1 MRSLTRGL
9 ALAGGLTAL
18 ALTLLPPLSGDAQQL
33 LSFHMLQHLLLIVA
47 AAPLL
52 IASRA
57 LERVERLKWVAALAQ
72 PVTGWIVF
80 VGVFLFWHWPAAFQW
95 AAGNAW
101 SRLFEQASILAGA
114 LLFWSVAL
122 APEGRQSSSHGARAL
137 WVLTAAIAT
146 DLPGVIM
153 VFSPRAFCAM
163 PAESAWRWGLT
174 PLEDQQIAGLLMWV
188 PANLVF
194 FGIAMSLFA
203 RWMSDQRPGPGTNS
217 RQEMVSR

>member
-1 MRSLTRGL
+1 MRSLRQKL

-18 ALTLLPPLSGDAQQL
+18 ALALSPPLSGDAQQL

-57 LERVERLKWVAALAQ
+57 LESIERRPWIAALAQ
-72 PVTGWIVF
+72 PVTAWIVF

-95 AAGNAW
+95 AAGDAF
-101 SRLFEQASILAGA
+101 SRLLELASILASA

-146 DLPGVIM
+146 DLPGVLM
-153 VFSPRAFCAM
+153 VFSPRVFCAM
-163 PAESAWRWGLT
+163 PAESAWRWALT

-203 RWMSDQRPGPGTNS
+203 RWMSDQRPVPRTNPP
-217 RQEMVSR
+217 QEMVPR

>member
-1 MRSLTRGL
+1 MRSLTQNL

-18 ALTLLPPLSGDAQQL
+18 GLTLLPPLSGAAQQL

-57 LERVERLKWVAALAQ
+57 LQSIERRPWFTAIAQ
-72 PVTGWIVF
+72 PVTAWLGF
-80 VGVFLFWHWPAAFQW
+80 VGVFVFWHWPAAFQW
-95 AAGNAW
+95 AAGAAW
-101 SRLFEQASILAGA
+101 SRLLEQTSIFAVA

-122 APEGRQSSSHGARAL
+122 APEGRRSSSYGARAL

-153 VFSPRAFCAM
+153 VFSPRVFCAM
-163 PAESAWRWGLT
+163 PAESAWRWTLT
-174 PLEDQQIAGLLMWV
+174 PLQDQQIAGLLMWV

-194 FGIAMSLFA
+194 FGMAMSLFA
-203 RWMSDQRPGPGTNS
+203 RWMSDQNP
-217 RQEMVSR
+217 QEMVSR

>member
-1 MRSLTRGL
+1 MRSLRQKL

-18 ALTLLPPLSGDAQQL
+18 ALTLAPPLSGDAQQL

-52 IASRA
+52 IASRV
-57 LERVERLKWVAALAQ
+57 LEPIERRPWFAALAR
-72 PVTGWIVF
+72 PVTAWIVF

-95 AAGNAW
+95 AAGAAF
-101 SRLFEQASILAGA
+101 SRLLEQASIFAGA

-122 APEGRQSSSHGARAL
+122 APAGRQSSSHGARAL

-163 PAESAWRWGLT
+163 PTESAWRWALT

-203 RWMSDQRPGPGTNS
+203 RWMSDQGPVSRTNPP
-217 RQEMVSR
+217 QEMVH